1 LTPDEPPGGDSDRS
15 PGTPT
20 DRTPSC
26 RSRVVAAGRG
36 RHQHRRLDL
45 GGQPTRQESFAEM
58 PTVCI
63 TDAGNK
69 RVVILADRMPPP

>member
-36 RHQHRRLDL
+36 RQHRRLDL

-69 RVVILADRMPPP
+69 QVVILADRMPPP